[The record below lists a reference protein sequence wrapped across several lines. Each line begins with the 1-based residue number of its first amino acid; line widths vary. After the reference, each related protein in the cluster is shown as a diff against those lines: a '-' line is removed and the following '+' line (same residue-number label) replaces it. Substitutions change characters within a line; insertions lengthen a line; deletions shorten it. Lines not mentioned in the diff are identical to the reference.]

1 MLKVGVR
8 FRGNDKYEGKPILE
22 QLLALLR
29 NNKISGATV
38 YRGIYGYGVRGVAT
52 MKILGLSLDLPL
64 LVEIIDEHS
73 KLEEILPDIKRIV
86 NDNGIVT
93 LEDVYII

>member
-1 MLKVGVR
+1 MLKIGIR

-22 QLLALLR
+22 QLLALLK
-29 NNKISGATV
+29 NNKINGATV
-38 YRGIYGYGVRGVAT
+38 YRGIYGYGARGVAT

-64 LVEIIDEHS
+64 LLEIIDEYA
-73 KLEEILPDIKRIV
+73 KLDQILPDIKRIV
-86 NDNGIVT
+86 DDNGMVT